1 MKTEPKSH
9 VWLVQVSGT
18 DPDIWDTEKHAYDAA
33 AETAFGMFEEGD
45 VEKFEEDKG
54 AHFELFSDQELVE
67 WWNENREPF
76 ILVECRR
83 ILTK

>member
-1 MKTEPKSH
+1 MKTEPKGH

-18 DPDIWDTEKHAYDAA
+18 DADIWDTEEHAMEAA
-33 AETAFGMFEEGD
+33 YNSVTEMMCAEDWDDCARDNGLD
-45 VEKFEEDKG
+45 VPSQSQED
-54 AHFELFSDQELVE
+54 VIR